1 MTSDATATTIQE
13 VTQTLAS
20 AEISTP
26 VPLPSCLPT
35 TLSRSYQL
43 LGILTDAFVQIFHD
57 RIVVGISQ
65 RQQRIG
71 TWCLCQVSQSII
83 DPKSIDVDI
92 NTVLGDRSDAMAG
105 VYARQIAERLI
116 RGRFHPGSTSLTV
129 FLGIALFDNGK
140 DMNMFHTVIDVVLQL
155 IQDALLLRK

>member
-1 MTSDATATTIQE
+1 MESDATATIPE
-13 VTQTLAS
+13 LTQTLAS

-26 VPLPSCLPT
+26 VPLPSSLPT
-35 TLSRSYQL
+35 TLSRSYKL
-43 LGILTDAFVQIFHD
+43 HGIPTDAFVQIFHD

-83 DPKSIDVDI
+83 DPKAIEVDLQ
-92 NTVLGDRSDAMAG
+92 TVLGDRSDAMAG

-116 RGRFHPGSTSLTV
+116 RGRFHPGSTNLTV
-129 FLGIALFDNGK
+129 FLGIALLDNGK
-140 DMNMFHTVIDVVLQL
+140 DMKMFHSVIEVLLQL
-155 IQDALLLRK
+155 IQDALRQRN

>member
-1 MTSDATATTIQE
+1 
-13 VTQTLAS
+13 
-20 AEISTP
+20 
-26 VPLPSCLPT
+26 
-35 TLSRSYQL
+35 
-43 LGILTDAFVQIFHD
+43 
-57 RIVVGISQ
+57 
-65 RQQRIG
+65 
-71 TWCLCQVSQSII
+71 VSQSII